1 MEATS
6 YGSLVEVYRGNLWEA
21 ELIKGLLESAGVSAM
36 LKDETLSAVT
46 SPYAN
51 IGGGIVVLVNKEEE
65 VYARKVVERRQA

>member
-1 MEATS
+1 M

-46 SPYAN
+46 SPYSN
-51 IGGGIVVLVNKEEE
+51 TGGQVLVMVNKEEE
-65 VYARKVVERRQA
+65 VYARKVVERRQV